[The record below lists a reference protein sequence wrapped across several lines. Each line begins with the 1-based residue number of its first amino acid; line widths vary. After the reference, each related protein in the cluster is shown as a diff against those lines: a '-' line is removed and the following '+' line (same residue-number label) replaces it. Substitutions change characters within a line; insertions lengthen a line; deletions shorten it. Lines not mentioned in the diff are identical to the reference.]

1 MPFYQFPGSDF
12 HDLNLDWLLQQM
24 KACLAEWTATKTQWE
39 ELSAD
44 NASFKTQIE
53 AEWDELKTYVE
64 NYFATLDLSD
74 EVSAKINQMAADG
87 SLLLLIQ
94 ATVQTSSTTAAAAWL
109 AEHVVQETGYVIDDT
124 LTIANAAADSK
135 AVGDRFE
142 EVGNTVERE
151 WNNIFSDMDRPTTFV
166 LGTFNVNTGALEN
179 STTRARATYFYA
191 RSPAYVTCDSDVEY
205 RLAWYDATA
214 ANPTGSSAFIGLTPA
229 GGFTQDPQ
237 EIPAGSLVGILAR
250 FKANPSEAI
259 EDPTVFTNKVHLLFP
274 FSSRGVLAGKKL
286 SVLGDSISAF
296 EGHTAGYTPYY
307 HGDNA
312 GVPFWQQMWWN
323 VLCEASGMTPLVINA
338 ESGSAITTLT
348 DSAHAEK
355 TPMSSE
361 QRTAELNDGTT
372 NPDVIIIA
380 GGLND
385 YSYAQQAS
393 QEPGS
398 WDGKTA
404 PVADSSFSETY
415 AIMIKR
421 LQTNYPDAIIIAL
434 STMFTMRGTSNG
446 YTYTHTS
453 TGTGNVYT
461 QSDYNNAIK
470 RVCDIMGVL
479 YIDVYS
485 MGLNRNNMYSKFA
498 SDDSSHPTHYNR
510 FGHAMLARCIYK
522 QIIKATPFLEGFQSR
537 LSQNDI

>member
-1 MPFYQFPGSDF
+1 MAFYQFPGTDF

-24 KACLAEWTATKTQWE
+24 KACLAEWATTKTAWE
-39 ELSAD
+39 SLAAS
-44 NASFKTQIE
+44 NAEFKETIE
-53 AEWDELKTYVE
+53 AEWDELETFVN
-64 NYFATLDLSD
+64 NYFANLDLSD
-74 EVSAKINQMAADG
+74 EVSAKINEMVADG
-87 SLLLLIQ
+87 SMLLLIQ
-94 ATVQTSSTTAAAAWL
+94 ATVQTSSATAAAAWL

-124 LTIANAAADSK
+124 LTVANAAADSK
-135 AVGDRFE
+135 AVGDRFG
-142 EVGNTVERE
+142 EVGETVQTE
-151 WNNIFSDMDRPTTFV
+151 WNNIFSDMNRPMTFV
-166 LGTFNVNTGALEN
+166 LGTFDTTTGSLTT
-179 STTRARATYFYA
+179 STTRARATYFYE

-205 RLAWYDATA
+205 RLVWYDATA
-214 ANPTGSSAFIGLTPA
+214 ANPTGPSGFIGFTPA
-229 GGFTQDPQ
+229 GFTQDPQ

-250 FKANPSEAI
+250 FKANPSDTI
-259 EDPTVFTNKVHLLFP
+259 QDPTVFTNKIHLLFP

-296 EGHTAGYTPYY
+296 TGHTAGYTPYY
-307 HGDNA
+307 TGENA
-312 GVPFWQQMWWN
+312 GVPFYQQMWWN

-355 TPMSSE
+355 TPISSE

-372 NPDVIIIA
+372 TPDVIIIA

-385 YSYAQQAS
+385 FSYAQQAS

-421 LQTNYPDAIIIAL
+421 LQTNYPNAIIIAL
-434 STMFTMRGTSNG
+434 STMYTMRGTSNG
-446 YTYTHTS
+446 YTFTHTS

-470 RVCDIMGVL
+470 RVCEIMGVL

-485 MGLNRNNMYSKFA
+485 MGLNRGNMYGKFA
-498 SDDSSHPTHYNR
+498 NDDQSHPTHYNR
-510 FGHAMLARCIYK
+510 FGQAMLARCIYK
-522 QIIKATPFLEGFQSR
+522 QIIKATPYLEGVQSR